1 MSLVRGGGGGSKM
14 YLRVGEA
21 TIFLAHT
28 YKVKTTTPKSYNS
41 EQFFNVVCGGGGGS
55 KMYLRVGEATI
66 FLAHTYKV
74 KTTTTKSYNSDHFFN
89 VGGGGGFKNVT

>member
-1 MSLVRGGGGGSKM
+1 MSLVR
-14 YLRVGEA
+14 
-21 TIFLAHT
+21 
-28 YKVKTTTPKSYNS
+28 
-41 EQFFNVVCGGGGGS
+41 GGGGGS

-89 VGGGGGFKNVT
+89 VGGGGGVQKCNLGIGRSHFSCPYPEKSEVKASGTHHEPALATAIDLFFEIT